1 MSMTQDQAGALRFMT
16 EFAARYVRKPIKSG
30 QQAAQASLCGYAGV
44 GKTWLLGHTVD
55 TLLDSDPDLR
65 ITVAAPTN
73 KAVDVLRGK
82 ITNKAVRFATLDS
95 YLGYRVKRNDDW
107 KMERTKQ
114 GKTQECD
121 LLFIDEASMEKKD
134 MVEELGWQGVPII
147 HSGDPAQLQPIGEEV
162 STALMFPER
171 FEMREVVRQ
180 AKDNPI
186 NQLAT
191 YFRDLIEN
199 GGLFTLPSL
208 RDMLPRDPRISFTN
222 MRNVY
227 GWAEGA
233 LDKGLDAVVLAFTNV
248 AVWQHNQAMH
258 NRRFP
263 DAPLF
268 GVGELALVN
277 ETFEAN
283 TDTLLTN
290 GEIVRV
296 VNCQRA
302 DDISGVEVYD
312 VEFERLGNNRIT
324 IKHADGTEETLG
336 TLTVKVALSESEATT
351 RHKDLTN
358 RIYEARNAGRM
369 GEYDKL
375 LEERRPLNKL
385 APLRHSYSR
394 TLHKAQGSTH
404 DVALLDFSDIYKS
417 RDMRA
422 RLMYVGATRPSQF
435 LVMGHTL

>member
-1 MSMTQDQAGALRFMT
+1 MSMTQDQADGLRFI
-16 EFAARYVRKPIKSG
+16 EDFFALPVPRSG
-30 QQAAQASLCGYAGV
+30 QMPTASLCGYAGV
-44 GKTWLLGHTVD
+44 GKTWLLGHAVD
-55 TLLDSDPDLR
+55 AELDRHPDKR
-65 ITVAAPTN
+65 IIVAAPTN

-82 ITNKAVRFATLDS
+82 ITNPAVRFATLDS
-95 YLGYRVKRNDDW
+95 LLGYRVKRNEDRQ
-107 KMERTKQ
+107 MERTKF
-114 GKTQECD
+114 GKTAECD
-121 LLFIDEASMEKKD
+121 ALLVDEGSMVKKD
-134 MVEELGWQGVPII
+134 MYEELQWQGFPVLF
-147 HSGDPAQLQPIGEEV
+147 SGDPAQLQPINEDV
-162 STALMFPER
+162 SLALTCQRR

-191 YFRDLIEN
+191 YFRDVIEN

-208 RDMLPRDPRISFTN
+208 RDMLPRDPRISFTS

-233 LDKGLDAVVLAFTNV
+233 LDKGLDAVVLAFTNA
-248 AVWQHNQAMH
+248 AVWQHNQTMH
-258 NRRFP
+258 ARRYP

-277 ETFEAN
+277 ETFEVN
-283 TDTLLTN
+283 DDTLLTN
-290 GEIVRV
+290 GEVVRV
-296 VNCQRA
+296 VNCERA
-302 DDISGVEVYD
+302 DDIAGVEVYA
-312 VEFERLGNNRIT
+312 VEFARLGNNSIKV
-324 IKHADGTEETLG
+324 KHADGSEETLA
-336 TLTVKVALSESEATT
+336 TTVVKVALDEGAAT
-351 RHKDLTN
+351 RAHKDLTN

-385 APLRHSYSR
+385 APLRHSYAR

-404 DVALLDFSDIYKS
+404 DVALLDFSDIYKA